1 MLLIF
6 ILFIGGG
13 WFIGKLIAS
22 FIPDEPNQ
30 YEPPTIINNY
40 TTENHLHIIYKEGEL
55 VKDDSLRKIGV
66 SDFSTKPTNY

>member
-1 MLLIF
+1 MLFIF

-22 FIPDEPNQ
+22 FIPDESNQ

-40 TTENHLHIIYKEGEL
+40 TTENHLHITENQIKRI
-55 VKDDSLRKIGV
+55 KSQ
-66 SDFSTKPTNY
+66 

>member
-1 MLLIF
+1 MLFIF

-22 FIPDEPNQ
+22 FIPNKSNQ

-40 TTENHLHIIYKEGEL
+40 TTENHLHITENQIKRI
-55 VKDDSLRKIGV
+55 KSQ
-66 SDFSTKPTNY
+66 